1 MSSFRTFLKSGH
13 PGTLFASFLY
23 FDFCFAIWVL
33 NGAMAPFISESFGLT
48 PQQKGF
54 MISVP
59 IMAGAIMRFPL
70 GVLSQYI
77 GRKNAA
83 LTEMGL
89 IMLAMLYGYL
99 MVDTFTDVIAMGV
112 LLGIAGASFGVALS
126 LGSGWFPAKNKGL
139 AMGIAGAGNSGTV
152 LAVLFAP
159 PLATNYGWSTVYGFA
174 ALAMLLP
181 FVVMVIFAKEPPDR
195 EKQTFREHI
204 SCLFEKDGWV
214 FNLIYIVTFGG
225 FIGLSSFLPTYFH
238 DEFGVSKIEAGQL
251 TMLAA
256 IMGSGIRILGGY
268 ISDRWGGINMLTLV
282 FALVMV
288 SMIALG
294 FAPLLWLTTIVF
306 MFCFAALGAGNG
318 ALFQMV
324 PLRWPLTTVVAS
336 SMIGEVGALGGSF
349 IPNAMG
355 ISKQHTGSFTW
366 GFLAFGV
373 LALVVFVVLRISQ
386 KKWTQKWID
395 KGGKARTGQPVIT
408 DVPLMVPKLAEVAA
422 PGYAAVSKRAGYR
435 TILYPFGQSELTDKA
450 NQEAAY
456 LAKISGAK
464 LILVHVEDRFHDTL
478 VHTTSSQW
486 KAIREDWLK
495 ETEISMQEETT
506 KLRALGVED
515 LESIVAEGDVAE
527 TIAFLAND
535 RKADLILLASHKTS
549 PLGQLLMGE
558 RTFKIFKSA
567 PCPILRV
574 VR

>member
-1 MSSFRTFLKSGH
+1 
-13 PGTLFASFLY
+13 
-23 FDFCFAIWVL
+23 
-33 NGAMAPFISESFGLT
+33 
-48 PQQKGF
+48 
-54 MISVP
+54 
-59 IMAGAIMRFPL
+59 
-70 GVLSQYI
+70 
-77 GRKNAA
+77 
-83 LTEMGL
+83 
-89 IMLAMLYGYL
+89 
-99 MVDTFTDVIAMGV
+99 
-112 LLGIAGASFGVALS
+112 
-126 LGSGWFPAKNKGL
+126 
-139 AMGIAGAGNSGTV
+139 
-152 LAVLFAP
+152 
-159 PLATNYGWSTVYGFA
+159 
-174 ALAMLLP
+174 
-181 FVVMVIFAKEPPDR
+181 
-195 EKQTFREHI
+195 
-204 SCLFEKDGWV
+204 
-214 FNLIYIVTFGG
+214 
-225 FIGLSSFLPTYFH
+225 
-238 DEFGVSKIEAGQL
+238 
-251 TMLAA
+251 
-256 IMGSGIRILGGY
+256 
-268 ISDRWGGINMLTLV
+268 
-282 FALVMV
+282 
-288 SMIALG
+288 
-294 FAPLLWLTTIVF
+294 
-306 MFCFAALGAGNG
+306 ALGAGNG

-355 ISKQHTGSFTW
+355 ISKEHTGSFTW